1 MKATSEQ
8 IIIGFIKGRP
18 DLAEELL
25 VRSGVGFDKNV
36 SADELLNN
44 VVSAYQY
51 SPKFRKEFQQVF
63 KGVVEETYT
72 NFAGGEYNRAFQ
84 IQSGSSGFN
93 DMNWDLKN
101 FAGEFDSS
109 VGEFSD
115 FAGEFFN
122 QTGNLGFPP
131 RKTSFLDRP
140 TPSLSDKPTPSLSSL
155 LDKTTPSLRDLTT
168 GGSSTGSSDTGG
180 SSTGSGRLG
189 GIVSFFKNTFS
200 TESGEFDTEKANKIL
215 NTGFGVLNSVRNRGG
230 NLTTNYSDNISSGSE
245 LRPPSGWWG
254 NLLTWQKVAVIGV
267 PVIIVGLVAWKLSK
281 NK

>member
-140 TPSLSDKPTPSLSSL
+140 TPSLLDKPTSGSILTTGGSS
-155 LDKTTPSLRDLTT
+155 T

-180 SSTGSGRLG
+180 SSTGSNRLG

-230 NLTTNYSDNISSGSE
+230 SLTTSYSDDPSGGSQV
-245 LRPPSGWWG
+245 PQTSGWWDG
-254 NLLTWQKVAVIGV
+254 LVGWQKVAVIGV

-281 NK
+281 KK

>member
-63 KGVVEETYT
+63 NGVVEETYT
-72 NFAGGEYNRAFQ
+72 NFAGGEYNRAYQ

-93 DMNWDLKN
+93 DMNWDLKD
-101 FAGEFDSS
+101 FAGEFENS

-131 RKTSFLDRP
+131 RQTSLLDRP
-140 TPSLSDKPTPSLSSL
+140 TPSLLDKPTSGSI
-155 LDKTTPSLRDLTT
+155 LTT
-168 GGSSTGSSDTGG
+168 GGSDTGG

-189 GIVSFFKNTFS
+189 GIISFFKNTFS
-200 TESGEFDTEKANKIL
+200 TEGGEFDTEKANKIL
-215 NTGFGVLNSVRNRGG
+215 NTGFGILNSVRNKGG
-230 NLTTNYSDNISSGSE
+230 NLTTNYSSNSGNDSQM
-245 LRPPSGWWG
+245 PPPEGWWN
-254 NLLTWQKVAVIGV
+254 NLLTWQKVAIVGV
-267 PVIIVGLVAWKLSK
+267 PVIVVGLVAWKLSK
-281 NK
+281 KK